1 MDAGRTGTRREHY
14 GATPARST
22 RPRSDWHDR
31 GLPDDAPAPAPT
43 RPSGPPSPLARN
55 VVVGSAIGFFV
66 LALAGDTLLLP
77 NFDRYPELFIAA
89 NSRNRNLVL
98 AKPELAWWA
107 FFGIATVR
115 LLASDPLFFLIGRW
129 YGDAGVRWIEKR
141 SATYGPIARRAEKWF
156 GKASYP
162 LILIA
167 PNNYVCLFAGAG
179 GMAVP
184 VFVALNVVGTVARLT
199 VLWFVTDSVSE
210 PLDVLRGLITENR
223 TLVFGI
229 SLGLLALSLWSDRRA
244 GGGEVGGLLH
254 LDEEISEIEAEA
266 ATAEATEPG
275 GPAAPGEVP
284 AVDGRGPTPRDGAD
298 PGGPPPI
305 STRGR
310 PSRP

>member
-1 MDAGRTGTRREHY
+1 M
-14 GATPARST
+14 
-22 RPRSDWHDR
+22 
-31 GLPDDAPAPAPT
+31 PDDAPTPAPA

-55 VVVGSAIGFFV
+55 VVVGAAIGFFL
-66 LALAGDTLLLP
+66 LALAGDTLLLA
-77 NFDRYPELFIAA
+77 NFDRYPELFIAT

-98 AKPELAWWA
+98 AKPELTWWA

-162 LILIA
+162 LIVIA

-184 VFVALNVVGTVARLT
+184 VFAALNLVGTVARLT
-199 VLWFVTDSVSE
+199 LLWFVTDSVSE
-210 PLDVLRGLITENR
+210 PLDVLRDLITENR
-223 TLVFGI
+223 PLVFGI
-229 SLGLLALSLWSDRRA
+229 SVGLLALSLWSDRRA

-254 LDEEISEIEAEA
+254 LEEEITEIEAEDG
-266 ATAEATEPG
+266 EATGPRNESAGAGPD
-275 GPAAPGEVP
+275 GPAGTAPDATHRSDRAESDP
-284 AVDGRGPTPRDGAD
+284 RSGRQGLA
-298 PGGPPPI
+298 
-305 STRGR
+305 
-310 PSRP
+310 